1 MPLFSVVIPLYN
13 KELFIAQ
20 TLQSALAQT
29 LTDFEII
36 VVNDGSEDKGGDVV
50 QSFTDARIH
59 YINTE
64 NRGVSAARN
73 TGIKAAKGGL
83 IAFLDADD
91 FWQPNHL
98 KALHDLYENYP
109 QAGMYCSRY
118 SIGIGNGVLQKPVF
132 INIAD
137 DYHGMVDDPFSASMI
152 NRIAQTSTVCV
163 PQNILE
169 ALDGFN
175 ENVTNMEDTELW
187 IKLMLSA
194 PVCITNTVTAIY
206 NADVPQSLTK
216 LSLSRQRLMDFN
228 QFKLDEKYN
237 KSLKRFVDIYRV
249 EYALKYR
256 IAGDIAHS
264 KNLYSDVDGKNVV
277 FKTKILFNL
286 PPFILRGMLSLKHW
300 LQDKG
305 ITVSVY
311 N

>member
-13 KELFIAQ
+13 KESFIAK
-20 TLQSALAQT
+20 TLGSALAQT
-29 LTDFEII
+29 FTDFEII
-36 VVNDGSEDKGGDVV
+36 VVNDGSKDKGGAIVQTFKDV
-50 QSFTDARIH
+50 RIH

-73 TGIKAAKGGL
+73 TGIKAAKGEL

-98 KALHDLYENYP
+98 EALYDLYENYP
-109 QAGMYCSRY
+109 QAEMYCSRY
-118 SIGIGNGVLQKPVF
+118 VTRIGNGVLQKPVF
-132 INIAD
+132 IGIPE
-137 DYHGMVDDPFSASMI
+137 DYTGIVADPFSASVI
-152 NRIAQTSTVCV
+152 NRIAQTSAVCV
-163 PQNILE
+163 PKNILK
-169 ALDGFN
+169 ALGGFN

-187 IKLMLSA
+187 IKLMLSV

-206 NADVPQSLTK
+206 NSDVPQSLTK

-228 QFKLDEKYN
+228 QFKNEENTN
-237 KSLKRFVDIYRV
+237 KSLKAFVDIYRI

-264 KNLYSDVDGKNVV
+264 KSLYSDIDGKNVA
-277 FKTKILFNL
+277 FKTKLLFSL
-286 PPFILRGMLSLKHW
+286 PPLILRSMLRLKHW
-300 LQDKG
+300 LQGKG
-305 ITVSVY
+305 IVVSVY